1 MWAQGRGRWSL
12 AGKAG
17 LGAGVGVRQGSATEV
32 AFEAQLK
39 LVKVVGRHGRLECV
53 EVTGVT
59 GPCEQEL
66 SGQKRGR
73 LLVPG

>member
-1 MWAQGRGRWSL
+1 M
-12 AGKAG
+12 
-17 LGAGVGVRQGSATEV
+17 GVRQGSATEA
-32 AFEAQLK
+32 AFEAKLK
-39 LVKVVGRHGRLECV
+39 LVKVVGRHRRLECV
-53 EVTGVT
+53 EVAGVT